1 MAVLSRIIL
10 RIFGN
15 RSETRIFLAGEG
27 RAPRRSTNL
36 SRSQTLA
43 GARASIFSPENGTG
57 RCSHGAVSPCCGAT
71 APVRLGTARRLQL
84 ITDQPPSGEATA
96 VKLDSHH
103 SSRRRTRMRCR
114 ARPWGRPGRS
124 SRCRTNCRRCG
135 RCRCGRWSR
144 GRRRRGCHCGCRCRC
159 WRWRSSRCW

>member
-1 MAVLSRIIL
+1 MAALSRSIL

-84 ITDQPPSGEATA
+84 IADQPPLGEATP

-103 SSRRRTRMRCR
+103 SPRRRTRMRS
-114 ARPWGRPGRS
+114 WTWPGGGSRCS
-124 SRCRTNCRRCG
+124 SRRRGKCGCGCWCRY
-135 RCRCGRWSR
+135 GRWSD
-144 GRRRRGCHCGCRCRC
+144 GRRRRRCHRGCRC
-159 WRWRSSRCW
+159 WRWRSSRRR

>member
-1 MAVLSRIIL
+1 MAALSRSIL
-10 RIFGN
+10 RTFGN

-43 GARASIFSPENGTG
+43 GARASIFFPENGTG

-84 ITDQPPSGEATA
+84 IADQPPSGEATA

-103 SSRRRTRMRCR
+103 SPRRRTRMRCR
-114 ARPWGRPGRS
+114 ARPRGRPGRS
-124 SRCRTNCRRCG
+124 SRCRTNCRRCC
-135 RCRCGRWSR
+135 RCRSRRWCSC
-144 GRRRRGCHCGCRCRC
+144 RRRCARRC
-159 WRWRSSRCW
+159 WRWRSSRVGR